1 MVCENCKH
9 EIGPEQLYCPKCGA
23 KNAFAEKHRE
33 NMKQF
38 ARAYASTEKEVSRF
52 RKAVEG
58 LGKKAAILVVLLI
71 AIVICTVISSIN
83 YADPDEDAAVRRD
96 TAKHIKAYL
105 QQTEELLQQ
114 RDYIGFVSFR
124 YAHELQNFP
133 PEEFERFRR
142 VGYVAED
149 YYECVTGMEE
159 MILRSDDPDYFDGLD
174 SDIEIF
180 CMYVD
185 GFYEVYD
192 VQLEA
197 EKNEVYQ
204 GYMRDMEAEL
214 LAMLRTYLNMDED
227 EVQAFLGLSKAQKAV
242 KVREVLRHE

>member
-9 EIGPEQLYCPKCGA
+9 EIGPEQLYCPACGA
-23 KNAFAEKHRE
+23 KNAFAGKHQE
-33 NMKQF
+33 NMEQF
-38 ARAYASTEKEVSRF
+38 AREYASTEKEVAGF
-52 RKAVEG
+52 GKAVEG
-58 LGKKAAILVVLLI
+58 LGKKAAVLVVLLI
-71 AIVICTVISSIN
+71 AIVVCNVIASMN

-96 TAKHIKAYL
+96 TEKHIEEYL

-197 EKNEVYQ
+197 E
-204 GYMRDMEAEL
+204 L